1 MADMESGILRRE
13 RRRKPRQPLGG
24 PLTITWE
31 RPDGCVQVVQAT
43 LADRS
48 ESGIRVM
55 SGERLDPRSYVQVQM
70 RQFGLAG
77 TASVRYCQRHGMR
90 FMAGLEF
97 MGGMRWP
104 ETGTPPAPARG

>member
-1 MADMESGILRRE
+1 MAGTESGSPRRE
-13 RRRKPRQPLGG
+13 RRRKPREPLGS

-48 ESGIRVM
+48 ESGIRVVTR
-55 SGERLDPRSYVQVQM
+55 ERLEPRSYVQVQM
-70 RQFGLAG
+70 RQLGLAG

-90 FMAGLEF
+90 FAAGLEF

-104 ETGTPPAPARG
+104 ESGSPPAGARG